1 MKTYDDLNDYE
12 IMYLVSENDES
23 AKELI
28 VSKYKPIVYKI
39 ASKYLHLAKKSGL
52 ELDDLIQEG
61 YVGLYYAMRNYTDNK
76 NALFYT
82 YSTIVIENKISNLV
96 KISQAKKN
104 LTLNSSISLDKE
116 CDLENGTSLF
126 ELIKDEKAIL
136 PDKEIEYRELM
147 MKIKNIIYE
156 LDVEQGS
163 VLELKFNGFSNGD
176 IASLLKLNKRN
187 VSNILTNIK
196 KTWLLK
202 K

>member
-39 ASKYLHLAKKSGL
+39 ASKYFHLAKKSGL